1 MARIDWVRQRL
12 EAWARW
18 ACESEAGALGYP
30 KKSSFLRVG
39 SGGAWGSQALSD
51 GDASLTDTAVQ
62 SLRFTHSHLHKTL
75 THYYVQGLDIKRV
88 ATLMHKAESTIKAH
102 LEASDHALALW
113 FHARE
118 EAQAKAVQAHRR
130 ALGGLGGHADR
141 TTAGG
146 LST

>member
-18 ACESEAGALGYP
+18 AREREAGALGYP

-39 SGGAWGSQALSD
+39 SGGAMGSQALSD

-62 SLRFTHSHLHKTL
+62 SLRFTHPHLHKTL

-88 ATLMHKAESTIKAH
+88 ANIMQRAESTIKAH

-113 FHARE
+113 FHARAE
-118 EAQAKAVQAHRR
+118 IQAKALQAHTRTP
-130 ALGGLGGHADR
+130 GGLGRA
-141 TTAGG
+141 
-146 LST
+146 S

>member
-18 ACESEAGALGYP
+18 ARERESGALGYP

-39 SGGAWGSQALSD
+39 SGGGAMGSQALSD

-62 SLRFTHSHLHKTL
+62 SLRFTHPHLHKTL

-102 LEASDHALALW
+102 LDASDHALALW

-118 EAQAKAVQAHRR
+118 ETQAQARQVHTR
-130 ALGGLGGHADR
+130 ASGGLGRA
-141 TTAGG
+141 
-146 LST
+146 S

>member
-18 ACESEAGALGYP
+18 ARERESGSLGYP
-30 KKSSFLRVG
+30 KRSAFLRVG
-39 SGGAWGSQALSD
+39 SGAMGSQALSD

-62 SLRFTHSHLHKTL
+62 SLRFTRPHLHRTL
-75 THYYVQGLDIKRV
+75 TYYYVQGLDIKRV
-88 ATLMHKAESTIKAH
+88 AALMHKAESTIKAH

-118 EAQAKAVQAHRR
+118 ETQANARQVHTR
-130 ALGGLGGHADR
+130 ASMGLRGP
-141 TTAGG
+141 
-146 LST
+146 S